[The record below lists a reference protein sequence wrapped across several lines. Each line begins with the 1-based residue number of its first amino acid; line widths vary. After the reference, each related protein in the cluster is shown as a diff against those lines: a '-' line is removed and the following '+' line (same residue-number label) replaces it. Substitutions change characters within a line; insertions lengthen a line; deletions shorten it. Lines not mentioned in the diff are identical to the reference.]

1 MARQIV
7 RSVGAESSDLMGRGG
22 EVRQNIQRATEKI
35 KEKIERRKNNGI

>member
-7 RSVGAESSDLMGRGG
+7 RSVGAESSDSIGRGF